1 MCVSY
6 QVVKIIYYTQ
16 FLLLLNLFVCL
27 FHGKKNQ
34 TNPESLL
41 KESMNSLDRAASSP
55 LLARITMRSQKVG
68 SWQRFAA
75 KLSEPSFRQKA
86 VQQDPSSKCLI
97 KKMQRL
103 GSSVVVN
110 THENTEDHTHQLTMI
125 KRFKH

>member
-1 MCVSY
+1 MLCVCL
-6 QVVKIIYYTQ
+6 TR
-16 FLLLLNLFVCL
+16 LLKLYITLSSFCFKSFCLFVSWEN
-27 FHGKKNQ
+27 KQ

-97 KKMQRL
+97 KKNAKTWEFSGGQ
-103 GSSVVVN
+103 
-110 THENTEDHTHQLTMI
+110 HAQ
-125 KRFKH
+125 KHRRPHSPANHD